1 MLMLEPAN
9 VRPSAEGRAM
19 HPEIT
24 YHLVKHKIQ
33 DEHAWAE
40 RQRRNRIA
48 HGDPS
53 PDAVAFEGP
62 VEHLSFAARVR
73 AIVGS
78 LRIGGN
84 VAAGTA
90 GA

>member
-1 MLMLEPAN
+1 
-9 VRPSAEGRAM
+9 M

-24 YHLVKHKIQ
+24 FHLVKQKLA

-40 RQRRNRIA
+40 RQRRSRIA
-48 HGDPS
+48 RGDPA
-53 PDAVAFEGP
+53 PDAIAFDAP

-73 AIVGS
+73 ALVDTLRGGS
-78 LRIGGN
+78 DLP
-84 VAAGTA
+84 APA